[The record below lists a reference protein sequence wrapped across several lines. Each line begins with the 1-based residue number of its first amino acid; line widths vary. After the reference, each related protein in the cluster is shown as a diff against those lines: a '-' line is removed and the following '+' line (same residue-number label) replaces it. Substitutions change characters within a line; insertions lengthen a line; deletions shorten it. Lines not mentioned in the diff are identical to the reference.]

1 MIVLGSTG
9 SIGVNTLIIAK
20 KFNLNIDVLVA
31 GSNIDLLNKQIQDVQ
46 PTYVVIAKEEDISK
60 VNHHNVYAGEN
71 EILNAIENSKSNLV
85 VNALVGFLGLKP
97 TLKAIECKKRV
108 ALANKE
114 SLVVAGAFVDKSFIT
129 PIDSE
134 HFGLWYLLD
143 ENKSIDSMTI
153 TASGGSFRDLPLNK
167 LKDVSIEEA
176 LNHPNWSMGNKIT
189 IDSATMTN
197 KLFEILEAKWLFDT
211 NNIDAIIETKSIIHA
226 MINFKDG
233 STTAH
238 LANASMQLP
247 IAYALIGKVDEQ
259 ILSPVNL
266 LELSHLEFRE
276 IDIKR
281 YPIWSIKDKL
291 LKKPDLGVVLNAANE
306 IAVEKFLNKEIKF
319 TDISNKEYKKLNS
332 TIQEQFKK
340 KLKERLKNPRVQ
352 KDKLSGYENVYKIK
366 LRSSGFRLAYE
377 VKDEQ
382 ILVLVLTVAKREN
395 NKVYEN
401 LKDRI

>member
-1 MIVLGSTG
+1 LIVLGSTG

-20 KFNLNIDVLVA
+20 KFNLKIDVLVA
-31 GSNIDLLNKQIQDVQ
+31 GSNIDLLNKQIKDIQ
-46 PTYVVIAKEEDISK
+46 PTSVVIANKEDISK
-60 VNHHNVYAGEN
+60 VNHNNVTAGEDA
-71 EILNAIENSKSNLV
+71 ILDAIENSKSNLV

-114 SLVVAGAFVDKSFIT
+114 SLVVAGAFVDKSYIT

-143 ENKSIDSMTI
+143 ENKSIHSMTI
-153 TASGGSFRDLPLNK
+153 TASGGSFRDLPLEK
-167 LKDVSIEEA
+167 LKDVSIKEA

-197 KLFEILEAKWLFDT
+197 KLFEILEAKWLFDI
-211 NNIDAIIETKSIIHA
+211 NNLDAIIETKSIIHA

-238 LANASMQLP
+238 IANASMQLP
-247 IAYALIGKVDEQ
+247 IAYALLGKVDEE
-259 ILSPVNL
+259 ILSHCDL
-266 LELSHLEFRE
+266 LKLANLEFKE

-291 LKKPDLGVVLNAANE
+291 INKPKLGVVLNAANE
-306 IAVEKFLNKEIKF
+306 IAVEKFLNEEISF
-319 TDISNKEYKKLNS
+319 TDISKISLDAINKFEHIELNS
-332 TIQEQFKK
+332 IDDVFKID
-340 KLKERLKNPRVQ
+340 KEVRN
-352 KDKLSGYENVYKIK
+352 YCN
-366 LRSSGFRLAYE
+366 A
-377 VKDEQ
+377 
-382 ILVLVLTVAKREN
+382 
-395 NKVYEN
+395 
-401 LKDRI
+401 